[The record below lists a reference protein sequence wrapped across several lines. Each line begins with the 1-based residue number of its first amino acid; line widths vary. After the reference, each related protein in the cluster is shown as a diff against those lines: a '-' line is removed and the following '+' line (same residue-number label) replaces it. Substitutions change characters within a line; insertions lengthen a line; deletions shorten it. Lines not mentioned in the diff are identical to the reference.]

1 MSVCR
6 LAVWL
11 YLSIGKLVVSQLRW
25 STGRVPHCVGLLAGS
40 QRCVGLLVVSQLV
53 SVYWRALR
61 LCWSIG
67 RVPVCVWSVG
77 GLVYGGCCSRRFNS
91 SKTCSGRDI
100 DRLGKT
106 ASSVKASM
114 LLTRSTFCT
123 TTLAAWGQ
131 GIVLLQHKPWSMVPH
146 KRRHAVPS
154 DLVPVSQTGEELKC
168 RLRSND
174 SIHRGL
180 YSIVVKQSCKSGKTS
195 DSNQLGVLSDSW
207 GEDVKPWS
215 THVEAMDTQYWTW
228 SFSVWPRADRSGG
241 DNHPWQ
247 WYRFW
252 LASVV
257 KTIAEYLLF
266 KCRQIQW
273 QINIPVKTV
282 PGKLL
287 FWRYNNLPTLD

>member
-1 MSVCR
+1 MSQLVFGLLTGCHVVLICLSCPQLALVYWRAVILFWSIGRVPACAGVLAGCQSVLVYWRAGSFPVCVGFPVCAGCQTMSVCR
-6 LAVWL
+6 RAVRL

-146 KRRHAVPS
+146 KRRHAVPR

-180 YSIVVKQSCKSGKTS
+180 YRIVVK
-195 DSNQLGVLSDSW
+195 
-207 GEDVKPWS
+207 
-215 THVEAMDTQYWTW
+215 
-228 SFSVWPRADRSGG
+228 
-241 DNHPWQ
+241 
-247 WYRFW
+247 
-252 LASVV
+252 
-257 KTIAEYLLF
+257 
-266 KCRQIQW
+266 
-273 QINIPVKTV
+273 
-282 PGKLL
+282 
-287 FWRYNNLPTLD
+287 